1 MPLHVGS
8 GCLPATITN
17 LRINC
22 IAQSATPPEMSL
34 WEKIKEFF
42 CSTHQTEAQE
52 CIWTICHPSVG
63 TTREDVVSRFEQLRM
78 LVYAGYEE
86 SIHSGR
92 HGESHFCILDAD
104 NQEILSVTLDDAG
117 NYTVNCQGH
126 NETYRFTMDIEQGE
140 ECTEHAEGASGTLQV
155 SPLPDPAAPQ
165 TPAAY
170 DAVWSEWKR
179 AAPAEELRGRAA
191 TVQRICTCLNN
202 GSRELNVGES
212 GLTALP
218 DCLPAHITTLV
229 IPHNNYLTSL
239 PTLPSG
245 LEVLT
250 VEDNQ
255 LTSLPPLPSGLEV
268 LTVEDNQLTSLP
280 PLPSGLEVL
289 TVEDNQLTSLPPL
302 PSGLEVLTVEDNQLT
317 SLPPL
322 PSGLEVLTVE
332 DNQLTSLPPL
342 PSGLEVLTVEDN
354 QLTSLPPLP
363 SGLEVLTVEDNQ
375 LTSLPPLPSGLE
387 VLTVEDNQLTSL
399 PPLPA
404 GLVVLTVSGNQLT
417 SLPPLPA
424 GLQTLSVAGNQLTSL
439 PPLPAGL
446 QMLLVA
452 RNQLTSLPP
461 LPAGLQMLLVAR
473 NQLTSLPPLPPA
485 GLQTLSVAG
494 NQLTSLPPLPA
505 GLQMLSVAGNQLTRL
520 PPLPAGLRR
529 LLVAGNQLTSLPPLP
544 AGLQMLLVARN
555 QLTSL
560 PPLPAGLQML
570 SVSDNQLTSL
580 PLLPAGLELL
590 TLERNPQLVRLP
602 PLPEGLQT
610 LSVDANPQLTRLP
623 ALPSGLQR
631 LYARNNQL
639 TRLPES
645 ITGLSSEAS
654 VNLEGNPLSERTL
667 QALREITSAPGYS
680 GPRILFDMAGA
691 SAPREARALHLAAA
705 GWLVPAREGEP
716 APADRWHMFGQED
729 NAAAFS
735 LFLDRLSETENF
747 MKDAGFKAQISSWL
761 VQLAEDEA
769 LRAKTFAMATEATAS
784 CQDRVT
790 LALHQMKNVQLVHD
804 AEKGQYD
811 NNLAALV
818 ATGREMFRL
827 EKLEQIAREKAGTL
841 ALADDVEVYLAY
853 QNKLK
858 KALGLTSVTAEMRFF
873 GVSGVTVSDL
883 QAAELQVKA
892 AEKSELREW
901 ILQWGPLH
909 SVLERKAPERVNAL
923 REKQISD
930 YEETY
935 RMLSDTE
942 LRPFGLVGNTDAE
955 RTIGARAMESAKK
968 TFLDGL
974 RPLVEE
980 MLGSYLA
987 P

>member
-42 CSTHQTEAQE
+42 CSTHQTEALE

-63 TTREDVVSRFEQLRM
+63 TTREDVVSSFEQLRM
-78 LVYAGYEE
+78 LAYAGYEE

-104 NQEILSVTLDDAG
+104 SQEILSVTLDDAG
-117 NYTVNCQGH
+117 NYIVNCQGH

-155 SPLPDPAAPQ
+155 SPLPAPAAPQ
-165 TPAAY
+165 TPAEY
-170 DAVWSEWKR
+170 DAVWSEWTR
-179 AAPAEELRGRAA
+179 VAPAEELRGRAA

-255 LTSLPPLPSGLEV
+255 LTSLPPLP
-268 LTVEDNQLTSLP
+268 
-280 PLPSGLEVL
+280 
-289 TVEDNQLTSLPPL
+289 
-302 PSGLEVLTVEDNQLT
+302 
-317 SLPPL
+317 
-322 PSGLEVLTVE
+322 
-332 DNQLTSLPPL
+332 
-342 PSGLEVLTVEDN
+342 
-354 QLTSLPPLP
+354 
-363 SGLEVLTVEDNQ
+363 
-375 LTSLPPLPSGLE
+375 
-387 VLTVEDNQLTSL
+387 
-399 PPLPA
+399 A
-404 GLVVLTVSGNQLT
+404 GLQVLTVSGNQLT

-424 GLQTLSVAGNQLTSL
+424 GLQMLLVAGNQLTSL

-446 QMLLVA
+446 QM
-452 RNQLTSLPP
+452 
-461 LPAGLQMLLVAR
+461 
-473 NQLTSLPPLPPA
+473 
-485 GLQTLSVAG
+485 LSVAG

-505 GLQMLSVAGNQLTRL
+505 GLQMLSVAGNQLT
-520 PPLPAGLRR
+520 
-529 LLVAGNQLTSLPPLP
+529 SLPPLP
-544 AGLQMLLVARN
+544 AGLQVLLVAR
-555 QLTSL
+555 
-560 PPLPAGLQML
+560 
-570 SVSDNQLTSL
+570 NQLTSL

-590 TLERNPQLVRLP
+590 TLDRNPQLVRLP

-645 ITGLSSEAS
+645 ITGLSSEAT

-667 QALREITSAPGYS
+667 QALRDITSAPGYS

-705 GWLVPAREGEP
+705 DWLVPAREGEP

-747 MKDAGFKAQISSWL
+747 IKDAGFKAQITSWL
-761 VQLAEDEA
+761 AQLAEDEA

-811 NNLAALV
+811 NNLVVLV

-892 AEKSELREW
+892 AEKSEFREW

-909 SVLERKAPERVNAL
+909 GVLERKAPERVNAL

-987 P
+987 S

>member
-42 CSTHQTEAQE
+42 CSTHQTEALE

-78 LVYAGYEE
+78 LAYAGYEE

-104 NQEILSVTLDDAG
+104 SQEILSVTLDDAG
-117 NYTVNCQGH
+117 NYIVNCQGH

-155 SPLPDPAAPQ
+155 SPLPAPAAPQ
-165 TPAAY
+165 TPAEY
-170 DAVWSEWKR
+170 DAVWSEWTR
-179 AAPAEELRGRAA
+179 VAPAEELRGRAA

-255 LTSLPPLPSGLEV
+255 LTSLPPLPAGLE
-268 LTVEDNQLTSLP
+268 L
-280 PLPSGLEVL
+280 
-289 TVEDNQLTSLPPL
+289 
-302 PSGLEVLTVEDNQLT
+302 
-317 SLPPL
+317 
-322 PSGLEVLTVE
+322 
-332 DNQLTSLPPL
+332 
-342 PSGLEVLTVEDN
+342 
-354 QLTSLPPLP
+354 
-363 SGLEVLTVEDNQ
+363 
-375 LTSLPPLPSGLE
+375 
-387 VLTVEDNQLTSL
+387 
-399 PPLPA
+399 
-404 GLVVLTVSGNQLT
+404 LTVS
-417 SLPPLPA
+417 
-424 GLQTLSVAGNQLTSL
+424 GNQLTSL

-452 RNQLTSLPP
+452 GNQLTSLPP
-461 LPAGLQMLLVAR
+461 LPAGLQM
-473 NQLTSLPPLPPA
+473 
-485 GLQTLSVAG
+485 LSVAG

-505 GLQMLSVAGNQLTRL
+505 GLQMLSVAGNQLTSL
-520 PPLPAGLRR
+520 PPLPAGLQM
-529 LLVAGNQLTSLPPLP
+529 LSVAGNQLTSLPPLP
-544 AGLQMLLVARN
+544 AGLQVLLVAR
-555 QLTSL
+555 
-560 PPLPAGLQML
+560 
-570 SVSDNQLTSL
+570 NQLTSL
-580 PLLPAGLELL
+580 PLLPAGLQVLL
-590 TLERNPQLVRLP
+590 VARNQLTSLP

-645 ITGLSSEAS
+645 ITGLSSEAT

-667 QALREITSAPGYS
+667 QALRDITSAPGYS

-705 GWLVPAREGEP
+705 DWLVPAREGEP

-735 LFLDRLSETENF
+735 LFLDRLRETENF
-747 MKDAGFKAQISSWL
+747 IKDAGFKAQITSWL
-761 VQLAEDEA
+761 AQLAEDEA

-790 LALHQMKNVQLVHD
+790 HALHQMKNVQLVHD

-811 NNLAALV
+811 NNLVVLV

-892 AEKSELREW
+892 AEKSEFREW

-909 SVLERKAPERVNAL
+909 GVLERKAPERVNAL

-935 RMLSDTE
+935 RMLYDEVLKSS
-942 LRPFGLVGNTDAE
+942 GLVDDTDAE

-987 P
+987 S

>member
-1 MPLHVGS
+1 
-8 GCLPATITN
+8 
-17 LRINC
+17 
-22 IAQSATPPEMSL
+22 
-34 WEKIKEFF
+34 
-42 CSTHQTEAQE
+42 
-52 CIWTICHPSVG
+52 
-63 TTREDVVSRFEQLRM
+63 M

-155 SPLPDPAAPQ
+155 SPLPAPAAPQ
-165 TPAAY
+165 TPAEY
-170 DAVWSEWKR
+170 DAVWSEWKG

-218 DCLPAHITTLV
+218 DRLPAHITTLV

-239 PTLPSG
+239 PT
-245 LEVLT
+245 
-250 VEDNQ
+250 
-255 LTSLPPLPSGLEV
+255 
-268 LTVEDNQLTSLP
+268 
-280 PLPSGLEVL
+280 
-289 TVEDNQLTSLPPL
+289 
-302 PSGLEVLTVEDNQLT
+302 
-317 SLPPL
+317 
-322 PSGLEVLTVE
+322 
-332 DNQLTSLPPL
+332 
-342 PSGLEVLTVEDN
+342 
-354 QLTSLPPLP
+354 LP

-461 LPAGLQMLLVAR
+461 LPAGLQML
-473 NQLTSLPPLPPA
+473 
-485 GLQTLSVAG
+485 
-494 NQLTSLPPLPA
+494 
-505 GLQMLSVAGNQLTRL
+505 SVAGNQLTRL

-544 AGLQMLLVARN
+544 AGLQV
-555 QLTSL
+555 
-560 PPLPAGLQML
+560 L

-987 P
+987 S

>member
-280 PLPSGLEVL
+280 PLP
-289 TVEDNQLTSLPPL
+289 
-302 PSGLEVLTVEDNQLT
+302 
-317 SLPPL
+317 
-322 PSGLEVLTVE
+322 
-332 DNQLTSLPPL
+332 
-342 PSGLEVLTVEDN
+342 
-354 QLTSLPPLP
+354 
-363 SGLEVLTVEDNQ
+363 
-375 LTSLPPLPSGLE
+375 
-387 VLTVEDNQLTSL
+387 
-399 PPLPA
+399 A

-461 LPAGLQMLLVAR
+461 LPAGLQML
-473 NQLTSLPPLPPA
+473 
-485 GLQTLSVAG
+485 
-494 NQLTSLPPLPA
+494 
-505 GLQMLSVAGNQLTRL
+505 SVAGNQLTRL

-544 AGLQMLLVARN
+544 AGLQV
-555 QLTSL
+555 
-560 PPLPAGLQML
+560 L

-841 ALADDVEVYLAY
+841 ALADDGEVYLAY

>member
-255 LTSLPPLPSGLEV
+255 LTSLPPLPAGLQMLSV
-268 LTVEDNQLTSLP
+268 AGNQLTRLP
-280 PLPSGLEVL
+280 PLPAGLRRL
-289 TVEDNQLTSLPPL
+289 L
-302 PSGLEVLTVEDNQLT
+302 
-317 SLPPL
+317 
-322 PSGLEVLTVE
+322 
-332 DNQLTSLPPL
+332 
-342 PSGLEVLTVEDN
+342 
-354 QLTSLPPLP
+354 
-363 SGLEVLTVEDNQ
+363 
-375 LTSLPPLPSGLE
+375 
-387 VLTVEDNQLTSL
+387 VEDNQLTSL

-446 QMLLVA
+446 QMLSVA
-452 RNQLTSLPP
+452 GNQLTRLPP
-461 LPAGLQMLLVAR
+461 LPAGLRRLL
-473 NQLTSLPPLPPA
+473 
-485 GLQTLSVAG
+485 VAG

-560 PPLPAGLQML
+560 PPLPAGLQMLSVAGNQLTRLPPLPAGLRRLLVAGNQLTSLPPLPAGLQMLLVARNQLTSLPPLPAGLQVL